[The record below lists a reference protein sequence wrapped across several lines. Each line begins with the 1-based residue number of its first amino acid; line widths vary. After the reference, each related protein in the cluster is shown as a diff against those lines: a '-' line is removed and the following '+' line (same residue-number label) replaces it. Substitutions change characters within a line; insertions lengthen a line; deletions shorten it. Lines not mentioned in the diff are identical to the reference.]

1 MDGDGQGVG
10 VSGKSGRSVGEGP
23 VFATTRWSVVLR
35 AGDPGTTDSARALEA
50 LCTTYWMPLY
60 AYVRRQGFGPAD
72 AEDLT
77 QAFFERVLERND
89 VGKADRMKGRFRS
102 FLLTALRHF
111 IADEM
116 DRVQAWKRGGR
127 VQWVHLDTREAENWL
142 DRVPDQAGG
151 ADLWMDRAWAR
162 VLMRR
167 VGERLE
173 GEARDAGRG
182 ELFEALG
189 VTGGGGARESL
200 EEIGRRFRMSEGA
213 VKLASY
219 RLRQRYRELIRE
231 EVAETV
237 ADASELEDELRHL
250 YAVLSSEGAGDV
262 VQPG

>member
-1 MDGDGQGVG
+1 M
-10 VSGKSGRSVGEGP
+10 
-23 VFATTRWSVVLR
+23 
-35 AGDPGTTDSARALEA
+35 TDSARALES

-60 AYVRRQGFGPAD
+60 AYVRRQGFVPAD

-102 FLLTALRHF
+102 FLLTALRNF
-111 IADEM
+111 IADEL

-127 VQWVHLDTREAENWL
+127 VQWVPVDTREAEHWL
-142 DRVPDQAGG
+142 DRIPDQTGG
-151 ADLWMDRAWAR
+151 ADLWMDRAWAQ

-167 VGERLE
+167 VGERLRE
-173 GEARDAGRG
+173 EAVAAGRG
-182 ELFEALG
+182 DLFAALG
-189 VTGGGGARESL
+189 VTGGGGERETL
-200 EEIGRRFRMSEGA
+200 EQIGRRFQMSEGA

-237 ADASELEDELRHL
+237 GDAVELENELRHL
-250 YAVLSSEGAGDV
+250 YAVLTSDGVGDAV
-262 VQPG
+262 GPG